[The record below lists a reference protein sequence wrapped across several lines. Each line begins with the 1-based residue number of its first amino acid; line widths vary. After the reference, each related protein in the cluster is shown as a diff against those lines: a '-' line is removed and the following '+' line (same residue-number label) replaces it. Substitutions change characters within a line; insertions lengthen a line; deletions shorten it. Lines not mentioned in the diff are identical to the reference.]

1 MSSYADVNAY
11 YPRSLAPSL
20 EEDMRL
26 YPVVAVMGARQV
38 GKSTLCRELA
48 ERHSLPF
55 RTLDESDVRK
65 QAEEDPEGL
74 LEDLGENGAFL
85 DEVQRAPS
93 LLLAIKTVVDRD
105 KSPGRYLL
113 SGSNQPHISQTVGDS
128 LLGRAAY
135 RTLRPLSLSEL
146 RLTQA
151 HPGWS
156 FLFADEEAT
165 IIKEFERRLA
175 ISGQLRWQEI
185 VATGGFPKAVSASP
199 AQRVRLLDDYV
210 RVFANRDIRE
220 ILGIES
226 SDRFESFLRLVATRT
241 GQVLNVA
248 SMATDLGAPVT
259 TIRRWFDALSRSY
272 LVETIPP
279 YSRNAGQRVIRA
291 PKLFMVD
298 SALAMA
304 AGRESSPTG
313 FHLET
318 LIATDLL
325 IWRDNS
331 PLRGLYH
338 WRLDRGQEVDFVL
351 EEDSRLVPV
360 EVKASNNVGSDDAK
374 HIRRFR
380 DLHANARRGFV
391 LSSDPEIKTL
401 APGII
406 NAPWW
411 AVI

>member
-1 MSSYADVNAY
+1 
-11 YPRSLAPSL
+11 
-20 EEDMRL
+20 
-26 YPVVAVMGARQV
+26 
-38 GKSTLCRELA
+38 
-48 ERHSLPF
+48 
-55 RTLDESDVRK
+55 
-65 QAEEDPEGL
+65 
-74 LEDLGENGAFL
+74 
-85 DEVQRAPS
+85 
-93 LLLAIKTVVDRD
+93 
-105 KSPGRYLL
+105 
-113 SGSNQPHISQTVGDS
+113 
-128 LLGRAAY
+128 
-135 RTLRPLSLSEL
+135 
-146 RLTQA
+146 
-151 HPGWS
+151 
-156 FLFADEEAT
+156 
-165 IIKEFERRLA
+165 
-175 ISGQLRWQEI
+175 
-185 VATGGFPKAVSASP
+185 
-199 AQRVRLLDDYV
+199 
-210 RVFANRDIRE
+210 
-220 ILGIES
+220 
-226 SDRFESFLRLVATRT
+226 
-241 GQVLNVA
+241 
-248 SMATDLGAPVT
+248 MATDLGAPVT